1 MILRYSRQ
9 LGVSGATWEL
19 NVSDNFEDSEV
30 LDDERRGE
38 RWAEV
43 GEFVSFGDYAVISPG
58 VQIILEGRPVSRFS

>member
-1 MILRYSRQ
+1 M
-9 LGVSGATWEL
+9 
-19 NVSDNFEDSEV
+19 SDNFEDSEV

-38 RWAEV
+38 QWAEV